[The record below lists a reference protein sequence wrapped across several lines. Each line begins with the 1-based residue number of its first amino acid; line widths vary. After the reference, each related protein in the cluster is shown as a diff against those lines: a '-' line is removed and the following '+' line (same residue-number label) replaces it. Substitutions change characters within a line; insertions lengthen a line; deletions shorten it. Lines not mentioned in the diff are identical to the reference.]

1 MKCSPC
7 RACSVQYRRSPERR
21 MFLILTLLL
30 GYWAGP
36 CSGCYW
42 TDVTI
47 KNSTLC
53 CDPSSNHTR
62 PRRAADLTQLDRNTT
77 DTSTNQT
84 GEAGVYDITGEIVK
98 GDDGEGIGGGGPSK
112 EPEVAKHDEGAKT
125 EGSQVLT

>member
-98 GDDGEGIGGGGPSK
+98 GDDGEGIGGPSK